1 MSTISQAKSKNAKK
15 KKFRPDAKFWTR
27 ILVIILTLAMLAGT
41 FYYILIFSVG
51 SSRVNAASE
60 ITTDDLRF
68 RVALIYG
75 DSMQTDFRSRADN
88 GFTLGFNT
96 GNEFTAVTATPVTL
110 VRFSIDANLTAD
122 ASGRYQ
128 TSSEGAVNVGAYHVK
143 IAYSGD
149 DFDDRLA
156 YVAQAFPEYNVFPGY
171 YDGKTYIM
179 AGQFSDAASADNA
192 LSAVKEKLAPEK
204 ETEPPDTE
212 APATEGEDTAV
223 GGSEEPEVPKEP
235 EEPEDA
241 LVTSVREAVVSQ
253 PSGTAVTVID
263 PAAHRLLWIFDDTS
277 GKTFFGAKATQKA
290 GTFTYIIGW
299 VGAYMYYYDDTIEC
313 SVRKTSAGKSGMNVV
328 NVLPLETYIS
338 GVIPYEIGKTWPLET
353 QKAFAIAVRS
363 YAISGFN
370 RHKGSANA
378 DLCNTAHC
386 QVYKGFVSAT
396 AQVKQAASETKGLI
410 AVYRGRMCSTFY
422 SSSTGGCTANV
433 SQVWGGNQ
441 TTYGYLKA
449 VATPW
454 EKYNQYGNGRWTST
468 ATGAQLRERLIAKGY
483 TALTGPV
490 TKLEIVSLQN
500 NSSYVYSV
508 KFSDAAG
515 HSVTVKRTDKV
526 KSVLSPYVKSGNFVV
541 AKGGENVTRINYV
554 KPGFGAVNSETTE
567 GVSVRTNPETG
578 LVYGRQNFSVITAG
592 GIKSFVDSNSE
603 KVMTSGGIRD
613 FTMSKFLDSNYYPTV
628 TGKNGE
634 VLPDILNT
642 GFSTVT
648 ETITAG
654 GKSDQFVF
662 IGRGWGHGVGL
673 SQYGIKDLGD
683 LGYDFET
690 IFKAYY
696 SDAEIISYTEYRNSR
711 KS

>member
-96 GNEFTAVTATPVTL
+96 GNEFTAVTATSVTL

-223 GGSEEPEVPKEP
+223 GGSEEPEVPKDP
-235 EEPEDA
+235 GEPEDA

-290 GTFTYIIGW
+290 DTFTYIIGW

-328 NVLPLETYIS
+328 NVLP
-338 GVIPYEIGKTWPLET
+338 V
-353 QKAFAIAVRS
+353 
-363 YAISGFN
+363 
-370 RHKGSANA
+370 
-378 DLCNTAHC
+378 
-386 QVYKGFVSAT
+386 
-396 AQVKQAASETKGLI
+396 
-410 AVYRGRMCSTFY
+410 
-422 SSSTGGCTANV
+422 
-433 SQVWGGNQ
+433 
-441 TTYGYLKA
+441 
-449 VATPW
+449 
-454 EKYNQYGNGRWTST
+454 
-468 ATGAQLRERLIAKGY
+468 
-483 TALTGPV
+483 
-490 TKLEIVSLQN
+490 
-500 NSSYVYSV
+500 
-508 KFSDAAG
+508 
-515 HSVTVKRTDKV
+515 
-526 KSVLSPYVKSGNFVV
+526 
-541 AKGGENVTRINYV
+541 
-554 KPGFGAVNSETTE
+554 
-567 GVSVRTNPETG
+567 
-578 LVYGRQNFSVITAG
+578 
-592 GIKSFVDSNSE
+592 
-603 KVMTSGGIRD
+603 
-613 FTMSKFLDSNYYPTV
+613 
-628 TGKNGE
+628 
-634 VLPDILNT
+634 
-642 GFSTVT
+642 
-648 ETITAG
+648 
-654 GKSDQFVF
+654 
-662 IGRGWGHGVGL
+662 
-673 SQYGIKDLGD
+673 
-683 LGYDFET
+683 
-690 IFKAYY
+690 
-696 SDAEIISYTEYRNSR
+696 
-711 KS
+711 

>member
-1 MSTISQAKSKNAKK
+1 
-15 KKFRPDAKFWTR
+15 
-27 ILVIILTLAMLAGT
+27 MLAGT

-51 SSRVNAASE
+51 NSRVNAASE

-75 DSMQTDFRSRADN
+75 DSMETDFRSKADN

-96 GNEFTAVTATPVTL
+96 GNEFTAVTTTPVTV

-122 ASGRYQ
+122 SSGRYQ
-128 TSSEGAVNVGAYHVK
+128 PSSGDTVNVGAYHVK

-149 DFDDRLA
+149 DFGDRLA
-156 YVAQAFPEYNVFPGY
+156 YVAQEFPEYNVFPGY

-179 AGQFSDAASADNA
+179 AGQFSDADSAENA
-192 LSAVKEKLAPEK
+192 LSAVKEKLAPAK
-204 ETEPPDTE
+204 ETDAPDTE
-212 APATEGEDTAV
+212 APAAEGDDTAV
-223 GGSEEPEVPKEP
+223 KEP
-235 EEPEDA
+235 EETEDA
-241 LVTSVREAVVSQ
+241 LVTSVRDAVVSQ
-253 PSGTAVTVID
+253 PSVTAVTVID
-263 PAAHRLLWIFDDTS
+263 PATHRLLWIFDDTT

-290 GTFTYIIGW
+290 DTFTYIIGW

-313 SVRKTSAGKSGMNVV
+313 SVRKTSAGKYGMNVV
-328 NVLPLETYIS
+328 NVLPLETYIT

-370 RHKGSANA
+370 RHKSTANA

-410 AVYRGRMCSTFY
+410 AVYRGNICSTFY

-433 SQVWGGNQ
+433 SQVWGGSQ

-454 EKYNQYGNGRWTST
+454 EKYSQYGNGSWTST

-490 TKLEIVSLQN
+490 TKLEIASLQD

-508 KFSDAAG
+508 KFYDAAG
-515 HSVTVKRTDKV
+515 HSVTVTRTDKV
-526 KSVLSPYVKSGNFVV
+526 KSVLSPYVKSANFVV
-541 AKGGENVTRINYV
+541 AKGGEKVTRINYV
-554 KPGFGAVNSETTE
+554 KPGFGAVNSENTE
-567 GVSVRTNPETG
+567 GVSVRTNPDTG
-578 LVYGRQNFSVITAG
+578 LVYGRQNFSVITSD
-592 GIKSFVDSNSE
+592 GIKNFVDSNSE
-603 KVMTSGGIRD
+603 KVMTSGGLRD

-642 GFSTVT
+642 GSSTVT
-648 ETITAG
+648 ETITASG
-654 GKSDQFVF
+654 SSDQFVF

-696 SDAEIISYTEYRNSR
+696 SDAEIISYTEYRNS
-711 KS
+711 